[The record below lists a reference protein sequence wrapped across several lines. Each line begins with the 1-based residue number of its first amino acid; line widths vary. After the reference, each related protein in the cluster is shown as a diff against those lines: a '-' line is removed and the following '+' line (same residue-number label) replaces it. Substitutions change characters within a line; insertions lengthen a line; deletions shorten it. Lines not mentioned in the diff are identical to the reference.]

1 MDDMEKLLNNA
12 IVYAKSYKGVL
23 PLLAKETGL
32 GYQWLKKFTQG
43 HIPDPGIS
51 KIGVLLNH
59 SQKAGKDFSKG
70 LGG

>member
-12 IVYAKSYKGVL
+12 IVYASSYKGNF
-23 PLLAKETGL
+23 PLLATETGL

-43 HIPDPGIS
+43 HISDPGIS
-51 KIGVLLNH
+51 KIGILLNH
-59 SQKAGKDFSKG
+59 SQKVGKDFSKG

>member
-32 GYQWLKKFTQG
+32 GYTLYTRL
-43 HIPDPGIS
+43 S
-51 KIGVLLNH
+51 Y
-59 SQKAGKDFSKG
+59 S
-70 LGG
+70 